1 MSDGPVQP
9 EMPNTERT
17 PETAAASTPAR
28 SPRTHEAETEVQGA
42 ARGPTRRAA
51 IKVYAVVSAGTVLLV
66 LLSLALWARTER
78 TTRTT
83 ALVAVPKGVTVV
95 LAAAAEFRPE
105 HRYVGSL
112 QPWNEAK
119 LGPQFNSAY
128 VTEVRVR
135 PGDVVRR
142 GQVLAM
148 LQPERAQAQ
157 NEATKM
163 QAQAIEARLAAI
175 QHESERIAGLMKKGI
190 VSVNDAENKLA
201 EAKSEQ
207 AKLAAAKSQ
216 LVSSALDVEDNT
228 LRAPFDG
235 EVADRLLDPGAF
247 VHPGMPIVT
256 VVDRRMVRATAEA
269 PEADFDLVAPGTPVR
284 LRLLS
289 TGRELRIDVA
299 RRSPAADPSTRTIH
313 FELDLPN
320 RDRSIPVGTTA
331 EIFIAQQRGEKAV
344 VVPVAAA
351 AVQGTKAT
359 VWVIAGDVAH
369 RLVVPLLGEREGQ
382 LFLDPSLPAGSRV
395 VLDGRTQLQE
405 GNRVVARSAS

>member
-1 MSDGPVQP
+1 MTDRPHGPQP
-9 EMPNTERT
+9 PQTT
-17 PETAAASTPAR
+17 PETGMT
-28 SPRTHEAETEVQGA
+28 AETIAGTPPSTAPAPRGA
-42 ARGPTRRAA
+42 FR
-51 IKVYAVVSAGTVLLV
+51 VYAAVGAGTALLV
-66 LLSLALWARTER
+66 LASLGLWMRSER
-78 TTRTT
+78 STRTT
-83 ALVAVPKGVTVV
+83 AIAGDPKGVTFVV
-95 LAAAAEFRPE
+95 AAAAEFRPE

-135 PGDVVRR
+135 PGDAVRQ
-142 GQVLAM
+142 GQVLAL
-148 LQPERAQAQ
+148 LQPERANAQ

-163 QAQAIEARLAAI
+163 QAQAIEAKLAAI
-175 QHESERIAGLMKKGI
+175 QHESERIVGLMKKGI

-207 AKLAAAKSQ
+207 ARLAAARSQ
-216 LVSSALDVEDNT
+216 LASSNLDVQDST

-247 VHPGMPIVT
+247 VRPGMPIVT
-256 VVDRRMVRATAEA
+256 VVDRRTVRVVAEA
-269 PEADFDLVAPGTPVR
+269 PEADFDLLAPGTPVR

-289 TGRELRIDVA
+289 TGRELQAPVA

-313 FELDLPN
+313 FELDLAN
-320 RDRSIPVGTTA
+320 HDRGIPVGTTV
-331 EIFIAQQRGEKAV
+331 ELFIAQKQGEKAV
-344 VVPVAAA
+344 EIPAAAA

-359 VWVIAGDVAH
+359 VWVIQGDAAH
-369 RLVVPLLGEREGQ
+369 RLAVPLLGEREGQ
-382 LFLDPSLPAGSRV
+382 LFLDPTLAAGSRV

-405 GNRVVARSAS
+405 GNRVVAKPAA